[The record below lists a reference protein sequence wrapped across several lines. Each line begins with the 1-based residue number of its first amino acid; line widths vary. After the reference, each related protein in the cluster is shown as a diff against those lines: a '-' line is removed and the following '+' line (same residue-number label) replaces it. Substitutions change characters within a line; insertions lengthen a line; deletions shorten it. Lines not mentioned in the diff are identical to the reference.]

1 MSYHNIVDG
10 YGQKIMAPSLAW
22 ISSREQGHATRA
34 ACQFFELAHHY
45 FG

>member
-22 ISSREQGHATRA
+22 ISLRERGRA
-34 ACQFFELAHHY
+34 KRAPCRFFEVAHHY